1 MDQGNLARILA
12 SAGET
17 KTLEQLMEHPHAKL
31 AKLSRHHI
39 LALRLYTTSSFCKIN
54 DPLRKDPPRTDMG
67 AAAGRHRHFCDRGKA
82 CAKQLSAPT
91 PVNCTTVQNGAA
103 DNWRLDT
110 KAMRWRRLP
119 SLPPAETSSS
129 CHLRLVA
136 IRK

>member
-54 DPLRKDPPRTDMG
+54 DPLRKDPPRTG
-67 AAAGRHRHFCDRGKA
+67 TWARRRAGTGIFVIGGEA
-82 CAKQLSAPT
+82 SAKQLSSA
-91 PVNCTTVQNGAA
+91 
-103 DNWRLDT
+103 
-110 KAMRWRRLP
+110 RRP
-119 SLPPAETSSS
+119 
-129 CHLRLVA
+129 R
-136 IRK
+136 